1 MQTIRVQTTQN
12 VFIDYPLASIGDRI
26 AAYLLDR
33 LMLGVYILV
42 MFLILLIPASNANDD
57 TMLWIVVVGF
67 ILIGLP
73 FIFAGLL
80 FEIFM
85 DGQTPGKRVM
95 KIKVMRL
102 DGTPATVGGYLLRWL
117 FCIIDFGIFSGVIA
131 VVAIALGGKG
141 QRLGDMVAGTT
152 VVKLTKEKEVT
163 ANEVFI
169 TAEETY
175 VPTFEQAAQ
184 LNSRDIEIIQRALD
198 ANRDHGNFEPV
209 EVVTEKLKALLGIQS
224 DLPPVQFLTTLVK
237 DHSNLT
243 AGR

>member
-12 VFIDYPLASIGDRI
+12 VFIDYPLASIGERIGAYLIDRI
-26 AAYLLDR
+26 ILFLYV
-33 LMLGVYILV
+33 LMIAVV
-42 MFLILLIPASNANDD
+42 LIYSGYKFGEDD
-57 TMLWIVVVGF
+57 YMWIIIVGF
-67 ILIGLP
+67 ILIGIP
-73 FIFAGLL
+73 FLFAGLL

-102 DGTPATVGGYLLRWL
+102 DGTPATVGGFLLRWL
-117 FCIIDFGIFSGVIA
+117 FCIVDFGLFSGVIA
-131 VVAIALGGKG
+131 VVIIALGGKG
-141 QRLGDMVAGTT
+141 QRLGDIVAGTT

-175 VPTFEQAAQ
+175 VPTFEQAVQ
-184 LNSRDIEIIQRALD
+184 LNSRDIEIIQRALE
-198 ANRDHGNFEPV
+198 ANRDHGNYEPV
-209 EVVTEKLKALLGIQS
+209 EAVTEKLKALLGIQS